1 MNNKRESIE
10 KKFPWK
16 WVFAG
21 VMGVLIIVLSTY
33 TVLQLFRTFPDQA
46 RKVGKPLPVELCQA
60 DVRDLNVA
68 VGASSITVPYHEIHI
83 RSEVPGT
90 IKEIPVKIGDVVG
103 PQTLLVCL
111 DDKEYRASLSQAETL
126 VRSSSEQLRVAR
138 LNLDRYQ
145 SLYRQKLI
153 ALAELE
159 KYQVACASAQEAHA
173 LALKDLAWAKR
184 RLAAT
189 NIYASIH
196 GVVSAQQAH
205 VGEYLDHNTP
215 LLDLGQI
222 TPILVEA
229 KVPEEKLTA
238 VSLGQDAKVSFDTFP
253 GQVFTGTIFKID
265 PRTDPNT
272 RVFPAY
278 VKLENTDQM
287 LRLGLTGYT
296 RMETQIKG
304 LSIPSI
310 AVINL
315 FADPVLFVVKEDK
328 VQLRRI
334 VPGGVA
340 AGYTWVKDGLV
351 EGDQVVVA
359 GQRYL
364 KEGDK
369 VQVLRQ

>member
-1 MNNKRESIE
+1 MNGKE
-10 KKFPWK
+10 KSRPGWK
-16 WVFAG
+16 WVVFG
-21 VMGVLIIVLSTY
+21 LLSLIVLVIVIY
-33 TVLQLFRTFPDQA
+33 TVSRVFLTFPDQA
-46 RKVGKPLPVELCQA
+46 RRVGKPLPVELCRA
-60 DVRDLNVA
+60 EVRDLSVA
-68 VGASSITVPYHEIHI
+68 VGATSITVPYHEIHM

-90 IKEIPVKIGDVVG
+90 IKAIPVKIGDMVA
-103 PQTLLVCL
+103 PQTLLLRL
-111 DDKEYRASLSQAETL
+111 DDKEYRASLSQCEAL
-126 VRSSSEQLRVAR
+126 VNSTQEQLSVAR
-138 LNLDRYQ
+138 LNLERYQ

-159 KYQVACASAQEAHA
+159 KYQLAFATAKEAYA

-189 NIYASIH
+189 NIYSRIY

-205 VGEYLDHNTP
+205 VGEYVDQNTP
-215 LLDLGQI
+215 LVDLGQI

-229 KVPEEKLTA
+229 KVPEEKLTS
-238 VSLGQDAKVSFDTFP
+238 VSLGQEARVTLDTFP
-253 GQVFTGTIFKID
+253 GQIFVGKVFKID

-278 VKLENTDQM
+278 VKLENPDQT

-296 RMETQIKG
+296 RTETYVKN
-304 LSIPSI
+304 LAIPSI
-310 AVINL
+310 AVVDL
-315 FADPVLFVVKEDK
+315 FSDPVLFVVKEGRA
-328 VQLRRI
+328 QLRRI

-340 AGYTWVKDGLV
+340 AGYTWVKEGLTA
-351 EGDQVVVA
+351 GDEVVVA

-369 VQVLRQ
+369 VQVLKQ